1 MTKMESNMEMFTN
14 SRGKFLTS
22 SFVHSIFFGQSDL
35 FVFPACHVWV
45 PEGHGCKK
53 RVDLCPRVLSKMG
66 IRSMMSWG
74 YDHSRRDPWEWLHPC
89 EGIEYPFPILRKN
102 KKNKKKKKNNYNTT
116 TLQHYNTTTL
126 QLQLLQAT
134 YTTSMNN
141 NLSFPGNNF
150 HQETVDMYWVWI
162 WGPVHCSNRGEIA
175 SHNGWE
181 WVYFSLFYHI
191 LILMYPSWLH
201 IRKKNV
207 APKILMASEVNE
219 FYPTCSDYY
228 SSWTPLKN
236 RNVSSYDVTKSWVL
250 GFFRCPALRR
260 RRMAD
265 GYSLGTKGIKF
276 GVS

>member
-1 MTKMESNMEMFTN
+1 MVAKNVWIFV
-14 SRGKFLTS
+14 RGF
-22 SFVHSIFFGQSDL
+22 
-35 FVFPACHVWV
+35 WV
-45 PEGHGCKK
+45 RWGSEAW
-53 RVDLCPRVLSKMG
+53 CPGDMITR
-66 IRSMMSWG
+66 
-74 YDHSRRDPWEWLHPC
+74 
-89 EGIEYPFPILRKN
+89 EGIPENGYIPVKGLNIHSLFCGRTRRTRRRRRTTTTLQH
-102 KKNKKKKKNNYNTT
+102 YNTT
-116 TLQHYNTTTL
+116 TLQHYNTTTLQLQL